1 MDKGIKG
8 LSVNIFVPD
17 SQTALRYYKKVFGAH
32 IIKTYFNGKPGE
44 NGARFSIGEYLF
56 AMADEN
62 KTFGSKSPNT
72 LGGVS
77 ACIQLFVETIETIV
91 DAAVKEGGT
100 ISAPC
105 TNAQPIIETPE
116 GMKFCNITDPF
127 GHVWSISKKE

>member
-1 MDKGIKG
+1 MDKGIIG

-17 SQTALRYYKKVFGAH
+17 SQIALKYYEKALGAK
-32 IIKTYFNGKPGE
+32 IIKTYFNGKTGE

-62 KTFGSKSPNT
+62 KTSGSKSPKT

-77 ACIQLFVETIETIV
+77 ACIQLFVENIE
-91 DAAVKEGGT
+91 AVIDSAVEAGGI

-105 TNAQPIIETPE
+105 TKEKPIIETRE
-116 GMKFCNITDPF
+116 EMKFCNITDPF